1 MQNYLRFAALTIV
14 FLFVGSLMVGFV
26 SNFDAP
32 ESEVLAE
39 EPVIQNP
46 PQASSPGHVVFGQ
59 YISSDNC
66 GHCSKPGGG
75 SDAHHSIKQNHPD
88 DYVYITYMSASY
100 GDTDTSRAGNV
111 APYNWVWSR
120 SGAPDAYFGD
130 RTDKNQGGANSAG
143 TTYDSLFQ
151 SGGGMHSTVNDYSM
165 SAGISQS
172 GSSYNI
178 DISYRYTGSG
188 SPAGNMKL
196 YAALVDKD
204 CTGYSYSS
212 GIPHGYNCW
221 MAWLTA
227 GNTYKSKSSGSGSAF
242 ESVSLTSTSQT
253 SSWTSVP
260 ASVVPGGLSKA
271 IVIGV
276 LMSGNTVSV
285 GGSSPHVYHA
295 IDSTMGPKMDLS
307 IPSFTVTSPAGSSY
321 KRGDI
326 LTLDA
331 TVANTGDLD
340 YTSGGS
346 VDFYYVL
353 NGNKN
358 YIGQS
363 ASIGTLTTTGASQTM
378 TSQQTFDTSVLPENG
393 WKTVFGVELSTT
405 GESITSNNRATTEL
419 DHDRPPKAKTPQ
431 IIGTTEIN
439 RGIYV
444 SILAKGDADDNV
456 DSIDTMSFDVEISP
470 RGANQWSSDAV
481 TGGFNILYLGS
492 PNEGKEY
499 SVLPTVDMAS
509 GYYDV
514 RTRTVDARGQTS
526 NWATAINAFNLMN
539 APPSITPNQV
549 SPVVCDIPTRVDLT
563 GIVSDPETPLSDLAI
578 SSSDSAFV
586 AWHAAT
592 TEIEV
597 LYAWDAVQGCRL
609 GQQGM
614 EITMDDG
621 GDYSDQG
628 QLPYGTLL
636 FNVLENGQPRWQ
648 ALPTQIVDEASSG
661 TFSLLPYLSDTD
673 AQGNAVSA
681 DQLTISIMSKST
693 NDVFNV
699 DLDGTTLSFSTVDDD
714 VNGET
719 LVTLRASDG
728 EQVADQTILLKVNPI
743 NDAPRLD
750 LSSID
755 GSTQKL
761 GVERTINLME
771 LLTDVDNPKS
781 DTFISV
787 NSEEQGAAMYNPIDG
802 TMTLYFQSTGTQ
814 VVTLNTV
821 DRSDYNSYTIT
832 IDVYDS
838 YPLYITK
845 VDDGSA
851 QFYVQMEN
859 TYIGQVPTAN
869 IFLTD
874 LAPTFTSIE
883 TTWNICNDE
892 TGTCDGLYEESLD
905 VSRSLVGWSTELNID
920 SIFMPDQSARPAG
933 SMYKD
938 YYQLSIKAVDTN
950 GDDYKTISSVKWNIL
965 EELPAPAD
973 MDDAMLSSYI
983 DSLAEE
989 IEELEAQQADESILN
1004 EQYKEDIAQILVDKR
1019 AQYDVACDDPRANCP
1034 VEDMQSGDA
1043 SKEESDDTNWML
1055 ILAIVGGLI
1064 FVALAI
1070 GLMMTRRGGDTKHYE
1085 TEDAWTQN
1093 TLPIHDTVANSMY
1106 GGAAPIFQQPLP
1118 QPVAQPQPV
1127 IQPQP
1132 VAQPVIQPVI
1142 HPVVAGPPL
1151 PPGGLPA
1158 GWSMEQWQYYGQQYL
1173 DTLRL

>member
-1 MQNYLRFAALTIV
+1 
-14 FLFVGSLMVGFV
+14 
-26 SNFDAP
+26 
-32 ESEVLAE
+32 
-39 EPVIQNP
+39 
-46 PQASSPGHVVFGQ
+46 
-59 YISSDNC
+59 
-66 GHCSKPGGG
+66 
-75 SDAHHSIKQNHPD
+75 
-88 DYVYITYMSASY
+88 
-100 GDTDTSRAGNV
+100 
-111 APYNWVWSR
+111 
-120 SGAPDAYFGD
+120 
-130 RTDKNQGGANSAG
+130 
-143 TTYDSLFQ
+143 
-151 SGGGMHSTVNDYSM
+151 M
-165 SAGISQS
+165 SAGISQT
-172 GSSYNI
+172 GGNYNI

-242 ESVSLTSTSQT
+242 ESVSVSSTSQT

-260 ASVVPGGLSKA
+260 SSVVPGGLNKA

-331 TVANTGDLD
+331 TVANSGDLD

-353 NGNKN
+353 NGAKN

-363 ASIGTLTTTGASQTM
+363 ASIGTLTTTGASRTM
-378 TSQQTFDTSVLPENG
+378 TTQQTFDTSVLPENG

-431 IIGTTEIN
+431 IIGSTEIN

-456 DSIDTMSFDVEISP
+456 DSIDSMSFDVEISP

-509 GYYDV
+509 GFYDI

-539 APPSITPNQV
+539 APPSIIPNQV
-549 SPVVCDIPTRVDLT
+549 SPVVCDQSTRVDLT
-563 GIVSDPETPLSDLAI
+563 GIVTDPETPLSDLLI
-578 SSSDSAFV
+578 SSSSSSFV

-597 LYAWDAVQGCRL
+597 KFAWDAVQGCPL
-609 GQQGM
+609 GQQGI
-614 EITMDDG
+614 EVTMDDG
-621 GDYSDQG
+621 GDYSSQG

-648 ALPTQIVDEASSG
+648 ALPTQIVDEASTG

-673 AQGNAVSA
+673 AQGNAISA
-681 DQLTISIMSKST
+681 DQLSLSIMSEST
-693 NDVFNV
+693 TDVFV
-699 DLDGTTLSFSTVDDD
+699 VELDGTNLVFSTVDDD
-714 VNGET
+714 VNGEA
-719 LVTLRASDG
+719 LITLRASDG
-728 EQVADQTILLKVNPI
+728 EQFADQTILLKVNPI

-750 LSSID
+750 LTGID

-761 GVERTINLME
+761 GIERTINLME
-771 LLTDVDNPKS
+771 LLTDVDNPKT
-781 DTFISV
+781 DTFITVS
-787 NSEEQGAAMYNPIDG
+787 SQEEGAAKYNPIDG
-802 TMTLYFQSTGTQ
+802 TMTLKFQSAGPQ
-814 VVTLNTV
+814 VVTMTTV
-821 DRSDYNSYTIT
+821 DRQDSNSYTIT

-845 VDDGSA
+845 IDDGSGH
-851 QFYVQMEN
+851 FYVDMDN
-859 TYIGQVPTAN
+859 TYIGLYPTAN

-874 LAPTFTSIE
+874 LAPTFKTIE
-883 TTWNICNDE
+883 TTWQLCNEE
-892 TGTCDGLYEESLD
+892 TGTCDGLYDQTLD
-905 VSRSLVGWSTELNID
+905 VSRSLVGWNVKLDMPSV
-920 SIFMPDQSARPAG
+920 FMPGELARPSG
-933 SMYKD
+933 SEYKD
-938 YYQLSIKAVDTN
+938 YYQLTITAVDSN
-950 GDDYKTISSVKWNIL
+950 DDEYKTLQGVKWDIL
-965 EELPAPAD
+965 DDLPEPSEMSDEFLATYTTD
-973 MDDAMLSSYI
+973 LKEDI
-983 DSLAEE
+983 DSLKDRIESNVEGEDTSVLEERLAEK
-989 IEELEAQQADESILN
+989 QAS
-1004 EQYKEDIAQILVDKR
+1004 
-1019 AQYDVACDDPRANCP
+1019 YDAACEDPRASCP
-1034 VEDMQSGDA
+1034 IEQTQSAGEED
-1043 SKEESDDTNWML
+1043 ESSEINWML
-1055 ILAIVGGLI
+1055 ILSIVGILNFLVIAGLL
-1064 FVALAI
+1064 FLRSGSSNDGFKQDLAQW
-1070 GLMMTRRGGDTKHYE
+1070 D
-1085 TEDAWTQN
+1085 QN

-1106 GGAAPIFQQPLP
+1106 GGAAPIFQQPIAQPAPLP
-1118 QPVAQPQPV
+1118 QQPV
-1127 IQPQP
+1127 QPAP
-1132 VAQPVIQPVI
+1132 LPLI
-1142 HPVVAGPPL
+1142 GPPL

-1158 GWSMEQWQYYGQQYL
+1158 GWTIEQWQYYGQQYL
-1173 DTLRL
+1173 DTLLQR

>member
-1 MQNYLRFAALTIV
+1 MQNYLRFAAVSIV
-14 FLFVGSLMVGFV
+14 LLFVGSLMVGFV
-26 SNFDAP
+26 SNFD
-32 ESEVLAE
+32 ESESEILPD
-39 EPVIQNP
+39 EPVVQNP
-46 PQASSPGHVVFGQ
+46 SQASSPGHVVFGQ

-88 DYVYITYMSASY
+88 DYVYVTYMSASY
-100 GDTDTSRAGNV
+100 GNTASSRAGNV
-111 APYNWVWSR
+111 APYNWVWST
-120 SGAPDAYFGD
+120 SGAPAAYFGD
-130 RTDKNQGGANSAG
+130 RTDKGQSGANSAG

-165 SAGISQS
+165 SAGISQT
-172 GSSYNI
+172 GGNYNI

-227 GNTYKSKSSGSGSAF
+227 GNSYKSKSSGSGSAF
-242 ESVSLTSTSQT
+242 ESVSLSSTSQT

-260 ASVVPGGLSKA
+260 SSVVPGGLSKA

-331 TVANTGDLD
+331 TVANSGDLD

-353 NGNKN
+353 NGAKN

-363 ASIGTLTTTGASQTM
+363 ASIGTLTTTGASRTM
-378 TSQQTFDTSVLPENG
+378 TTQQTFDTSVLPENG

-405 GESITSNNRATTEL
+405 GESITSNNQATTEL
-419 DHDRPPKAKTPQ
+419 DHDRPPKAKLPQ
-431 IIGTTEIN
+431 IIGSTEIN

-470 RGANQWSSDAV
+470 QAANQWSSDAV

-526 NWATAINAFNLMN
+526 NWATTYYAFNLMN

-549 SPVVCDIPTRVDLT
+549 SPVVCDQSTRVDLT
-563 GIVSDPETPLSDLAI
+563 GIVSDPETPLSDLVI
-578 SSSDSAFV
+578 SSSSSSFV

-597 LYAWDAVQGCRL
+597 KFAWDAVQGCPL
-609 GQQGM
+609 GQQGI
-614 EITMDDG
+614 EVTMDDG
-621 GDYSDQG
+621 GDYSLQG

-648 ALPTQIVDEASSG
+648 ALPTQIIDEASTG

-673 AQGNAVSA
+673 AQGNAISA
-681 DQLTISIMSKST
+681 DQLSISIIST
-693 NDVFNV
+693 STTDVFNV
-699 DLDGTTLSFSTVDDD
+699 ELDGTNLIFSTADDD

-728 EQVADQTILLKVNPI
+728 VQFADQTILAKVNPI

-750 LSSID
+750 LTEID

-761 GVERTINLME
+761 GIERTINLME

-781 DTFISV
+781 DTFITVS
-787 NSEEQGAAMYNPIDG
+787 SQEQGAAKYNPIDG
-802 TMTLYFQSTGTQ
+802 TMTLNFQSAGSQ
-814 VVTLNTV
+814 VVTMTTV
-821 DRSDYNSYTIT
+821 DRQDYNSYTIT

-845 VDDGSA
+845 IDDGSGH
-851 QFYVQMEN
+851 FYVDMDN
-859 TYIGQVPTAN
+859 TYIGVYPTAN

-874 LAPTFTSIE
+874 LAPTFKTIE
-883 TTWNICNDE
+883 TTWQLCNEE
-892 TGTCDGLYEESLD
+892 TGTCDGLYEQSLD
-905 VSRSLVGWSTELNID
+905 VSRSLVGWNVKLDIP
-920 SIFMPDQSARPAG
+920 SIFMPGELARPSG
-933 SMYKD
+933 SEYKD
-938 YYQLSIKAVDTN
+938 YYQLSIVAVDSN
-950 GDDYKTISSVKWNIL
+950 DDEHKTLQSVKWDIL
-965 EELPAPAD
+965 VDLPEPSEMSD
-973 MDDAMLSSYI
+973 EF
-983 DSLAEE
+983 LATYTSD
-989 IEELEAQQADESILN
+989 L
-1004 EQYKEDIAQILVDKR
+1004 KEDIDALEVRIESAEEGEDTSTLVERLATKQ
-1019 AQYDVACDDPRANCP
+1019 ASYDAACEDPRASCP
-1034 VEDMQSGDA
+1034 IEQTQSAGEED
-1043 SKEESDDTNWML
+1043 ESSEINWTL
-1055 ILAIVGGLI
+1055 VLSIVGILNFLVIAGLL
-1064 FVALAI
+1064 FLRS
-1070 GLMMTRRGGDTKHYE
+1070 GSSNDDFKQDLQQ
-1085 TEDAWTQN
+1085 WNQN
-1093 TLPIHDTVANSMY
+1093 TLPINDTVANSMY
-1106 GGAAPIFQQPLP
+1106 GGAAPIFQQPLAQP
-1118 QPVAQPQPV
+1118 APLPQQPVQPAPF
-1127 IQPQP
+1127 PLT
-1132 VAQPVIQPVI
+1132 
-1142 HPVVAGPPL
+1142 GPPL

-1158 GWSMEQWQYYGQQYL
+1158 GWTIEQWQYYGQMYL
-1173 DTLRL
+1173 DNLQR

>member
-1 MQNYLRFAALTIV
+1 MTMQNYLRFAAISIV
-14 FLFVGSLMVGFV
+14 LLFVGSLMVGFV
-26 SNFDAP
+26 SNYDAA
-32 ESEVLAE
+32 ESEVLSD

-46 PQASSPGHVVFGQ
+46 SQASSPGHVVFGQ

-88 DYVYITYMSASY
+88 DYVYITYMSASF

-165 SAGISQS
+165 SAGISQT
-172 GSSYNI
+172 GGNYNI

-242 ESVSLTSTSQT
+242 ESVSVSSTSQT

-260 ASVVPGGLSKA
+260 SSVVPGGLNKA

-331 TVANTGDLD
+331 TVANSGDLD

-353 NGNKN
+353 NGAKN

-363 ASIGTLTTTGASQTM
+363 ASIGTLTTTGASRTM
-378 TSQQTFDTSVLPENG
+378 TTQQTFDTSVLPENG

-431 IIGTTEIN
+431 IIGSTEIN

-456 DSIDTMSFDVEISP
+456 DSIDSMSFDVEISP

-509 GYYDV
+509 GFYDI

-539 APPSITPNQV
+539 APPSIIPNQV
-549 SPVVCDIPTRVDLT
+549 SPVVCDQSTRVDLT
-563 GIVSDPETPLSDLAI
+563 GIVTDPETPLSDLLI
-578 SSSDSAFV
+578 SSSSSSFV

-597 LYAWDAVQGCRL
+597 KFAWDAVQGCPL
-609 GQQGM
+609 GQQGI
-614 EITMDDG
+614 EVTMDDG
-621 GDYSDQG
+621 GDYSSQG

-648 ALPTQIVDEASSG
+648 ALPTQIVDEASTG

-673 AQGNAVSA
+673 AQGNAISA
-681 DQLTISIMSKST
+681 DQLSLSIMSEST
-693 NDVFNV
+693 TDVFV
-699 DLDGTTLSFSTVDDD
+699 VELDGTNLVFSTVDDD
-714 VNGET
+714 VNGEA
-719 LVTLRASDG
+719 LITLRASDG
-728 EQVADQTILLKVNPI
+728 EQFADQTILLKVNPI

-750 LSSID
+750 LTGID
-755 GSTQKL
+755 GSTQKV
-761 GVERTINLME
+761 GIERTINLME
-771 LLTDVDNPKS
+771 LLTDVDNPKT
-781 DTFISV
+781 DTFITVS
-787 NSEEQGAAMYNPIDG
+787 SQEEGAAKYNPIDG
-802 TMTLYFQSTGTQ
+802 TMTLKFQSAGPQ
-814 VVTLNTV
+814 VVTMTTV
-821 DRSDYNSYTIT
+821 DRQDSNSYTIT

-845 VDDGSA
+845 IDDGSGH
-851 QFYVQMEN
+851 FYVDMDN
-859 TYIGQVPTAN
+859 TYIGLYPTAN

-874 LAPTFTSIE
+874 LAPTFKTIE
-883 TTWNICNDE
+883 TTWQLCNEE
-892 TGTCDGLYEESLD
+892 TGTCDGLYDQTLD
-905 VSRSLVGWSTELNID
+905 VSRSLVGWNVKLDMPSV
-920 SIFMPDQSARPAG
+920 FMPGELARPSG
-933 SMYKD
+933 SEYKD
-938 YYQLSIKAVDTN
+938 YYQLTITAVDSN
-950 GDDYKTISSVKWNIL
+950 DDEYKTLQGVKWDIL
-965 EELPAPAD
+965 DDLPEPSEMSDEFLATYTTD
-973 MDDAMLSSYI
+973 LKEDI
-983 DSLAEE
+983 DSLKDRIESNVEGEDTSVLEERLAEK
-989 IEELEAQQADESILN
+989 QAS
-1004 EQYKEDIAQILVDKR
+1004 
-1019 AQYDVACDDPRANCP
+1019 YDAACEDPRASCP
-1034 VEDMQSGDA
+1034 IEQTQSAGEED
-1043 SKEESDDTNWML
+1043 ESSEINWML
-1055 ILAIVGGLI
+1055 ILSIVGILNFLVIAGLL
-1064 FVALAI
+1064 FLRSGSSNDGFKQDLAQW
-1070 GLMMTRRGGDTKHYE
+1070 D
-1085 TEDAWTQN
+1085 QN

-1106 GGAAPIFQQPLP
+1106 GGAAPIFQQPIAQPAPLP
-1118 QPVAQPQPV
+1118 QQPV
-1127 IQPQP
+1127 QPAP
-1132 VAQPVIQPVI
+1132 LPLI
-1142 HPVVAGPPL
+1142 GPPL

-1158 GWSMEQWQYYGQQYL
+1158 GWTIEQWQYYGQQYL
-1173 DTLRL
+1173 DTLLQR

>member
-1 MQNYLRFAALTIV
+1 MQNYLRFAAVSIV
-14 FLFVGSLMVGFV
+14 LLFVGSLMVGFV
-26 SNFDAP
+26 SNFD
-32 ESEVLAE
+32 ESESEILPD
-39 EPVIQNP
+39 EPVVQNP
-46 PQASSPGHVVFGQ
+46 SQASSPGHVVFGQ

-88 DYVYITYMSASY
+88 DYVYVTYMSASY
-100 GDTDTSRAGNV
+100 GNTASSRAGNV
-111 APYNWVWSR
+111 APYNWVWST
-120 SGAPDAYFGD
+120 SGAPAAYFGD
-130 RTDKNQGGANSAG
+130 RTDKGQSGANSAG

-165 SAGISQS
+165 SAGISQT
-172 GSSYNI
+172 GGNYNI

-227 GNTYKSKSSGSGSAF
+227 GNSYKSKSSGSGSAF
-242 ESVSLTSTSQT
+242 ESVSLSSTSQT

-260 ASVVPGGLSKA
+260 SSVVPGGLSKA

-331 TVANTGDLD
+331 TVANSGDLD

-353 NGNKN
+353 NGAKN

-363 ASIGTLTTTGASQTM
+363 ASIGTLTTTGASRTM
-378 TSQQTFDTSVLPENG
+378 TTQQTFDTSVLPENG

-405 GESITSNNRATTEL
+405 GESITSNNQATTEL
-419 DHDRPPKAKTPQ
+419 DHDRPPKAKLPQ
-431 IIGTTEIN
+431 IIGSTEIN

-470 RGANQWSSDAV
+470 QAANQWSSDAV

-526 NWATAINAFNLMN
+526 NWATTYYAFNLMN

-549 SPVVCDIPTRVDLT
+549 SPVVCDQSTRVDLT
-563 GIVSDPETPLSDLAI
+563 GIVSDPETPLSDLVI
-578 SSSDSAFV
+578 SSSSSSFV

-597 LYAWDAVQGCRL
+597 KFAWDAVQGCPL
-609 GQQGM
+609 GQQGI
-614 EITMDDG
+614 EVTMDDG
-621 GDYSDQG
+621 GDYSLQG

-648 ALPTQIVDEASSG
+648 ALPTQIVDEASTG
-661 TFSLLPYLSDTD
+661 TLSLLPYLSDTD
-673 AQGNAVSA
+673 AQGNAVTA
-681 DQLTISIMSKST
+681 DQLSLSIMSEST
-693 NDVFNV
+693 TDVFAV
-699 DLDGTTLSFSTVDDD
+699 ELDGTNLVFSTVDDD
-714 VNGET
+714 VNGEN

-728 EQVADQTILLKVNPI
+728 VQFADQTILLKVNPI

-750 LSSID
+750 LTGID

-761 GVERTINLME
+761 GIERTINLME

-781 DTFISV
+781 DTFITVS
-787 NSEEQGAAMYNPIDG
+787 SQEQGAAKYNPIDG
-802 TMTLYFQSTGTQ
+802 TMTLNFQSAGSQ
-814 VVTLNTV
+814 VVTMTTV
-821 DRSDYNSYTIT
+821 DRQDYNSYTIT

-845 VDDGSA
+845 IDDGSGH
-851 QFYVQMEN
+851 FYVDMDN
-859 TYIGQVPTAN
+859 TYIGVYPTAN

-874 LAPTFTSIE
+874 LAPTFKTIE
-883 TTWNICNDE
+883 TTWQLCNEE
-892 TGTCDGLYEESLD
+892 TGTCDGLYEQSLD
-905 VSRSLVGWSTELNID
+905 VSRSLVGWNVKLDIP
-920 SIFMPDQSARPAG
+920 SIFMPGELARPSG
-933 SMYKD
+933 SEYKD
-938 YYQLSIKAVDTN
+938 YYQLSIVAVDSN
-950 GDDYKTISSVKWNIL
+950 DDEYKTLQSVKWDIL
-965 EELPAPAD
+965 VDLPEPSEMSD
-973 MDDAMLSSYI
+973 EF
-983 DSLAEE
+983 LATYTSD
-989 IEELEAQQADESILN
+989 L
-1004 EQYKEDIAQILVDKR
+1004 KEDIDALEVRIESAEEGEDTSTLVERLATKQ
-1019 AQYDVACDDPRANCP
+1019 ASYDAACEDPRASCP
-1034 VEDMQSGDA
+1034 IEQTQSAGEED
-1043 SKEESDDTNWML
+1043 ESSEINWTL
-1055 ILAIVGGLI
+1055 VLSIVGILNFLVIAGLL
-1064 FVALAI
+1064 FLRS
-1070 GLMMTRRGGDTKHYE
+1070 GSSNDDFKQDLQQ
-1085 TEDAWTQN
+1085 WNQN
-1093 TLPIHDTVANSMY
+1093 TLPINDTVANSMY
-1106 GGAAPIFQQPLP
+1106 GGAAPIFQQPLAQP
-1118 QPVAQPQPV
+1118 APLPQQPVQPAPF
-1127 IQPQP
+1127 PLT
-1132 VAQPVIQPVI
+1132 
-1142 HPVVAGPPL
+1142 GPPL

-1158 GWSMEQWQYYGQQYL
+1158 GWTIEQWQYYGQMYL
-1173 DTLRL
+1173 DNLQR

>member
-1 MQNYLRFAALTIV
+1 MQNYLRFAAVSIV
-14 FLFVGSLMVGFV
+14 LLFVGSLMVGFV
-26 SNFDAP
+26 SNFD
-32 ESEVLAE
+32 ESESEILPD
-39 EPVIQNP
+39 EPVVQNP
-46 PQASSPGHVVFGQ
+46 SQASSPGHVVFGQ

-88 DYVYITYMSASY
+88 DYVYVTYMSASY
-100 GDTDTSRAGNV
+100 GNTASSRAGNV
-111 APYNWVWSR
+111 APYNWVWST
-120 SGAPDAYFGD
+120 SGAPAAYFGD
-130 RTDKNQGGANSAG
+130 RTDKGQSGANSAG

-165 SAGISQS
+165 SAGISQT
-172 GSSYNI
+172 GGNYNI

-227 GNTYKSKSSGSGSAF
+227 GNSYKSKNSGSGSAF
-242 ESVSLTSTSQT
+242 ESVTVSTTSKT

-260 ASVVPGGLSKA
+260 SSVVPGGLSKA

-331 TVANTGDLD
+331 TVANSGDLD

-353 NGNKN
+353 NGAKN

-363 ASIGTLTTTGASQTM
+363 ASIGTLTTTGASRTM
-378 TSQQTFDTSVLPENG
+378 TTQQTFDTSVLPENG

-405 GESITSNNRATTEL
+405 GESITSNNQATTEL
-419 DHDRPPKAKTPQ
+419 DHDRPPKAKLPQ
-431 IIGTTEIN
+431 IIGSTEIN

-470 RGANQWSSDAV
+470 QAANQWSSDAV

-526 NWATAINAFNLMN
+526 NWATTYYAFNLMN

-549 SPVVCDIPTRVDLT
+549 SPVVCDQSTRVDLT
-563 GIVSDPETPLSDLAI
+563 GIVSDPETPLSDLVI
-578 SSSDSAFV
+578 SSSSSSFV

-597 LYAWDAVQGCRL
+597 KFAWDAVQGCPL
-609 GQQGM
+609 GQQGI
-614 EITMDDG
+614 EVTMDDG
-621 GDYSDQG
+621 GDYSSQG

-648 ALPTQIVDEASSG
+648 ALPTQIVDEASTG
-661 TFSLLPYLSDTD
+661 TLSLLPYLSDTD
-673 AQGNAVSA
+673 AQGNAVTA
-681 DQLTISIMSKST
+681 DQLSLSIMSEST
-693 NDVFNV
+693 TDVFAV
-699 DLDGTTLSFSTVDDD
+699 ELDGTNLVFSTVDDD
-714 VNGET
+714 VNGEN

-728 EQVADQTILLKVNPI
+728 VQFADQTILLKVNPI

-750 LSSID
+750 LTGID

-761 GVERTINLME
+761 GIERTINLME

-781 DTFISV
+781 DTFITVS
-787 NSEEQGAAMYNPIDG
+787 SQEQGAAKYNPIDG
-802 TMTLYFQSTGTQ
+802 TMTLNFQSAGSQ
-814 VVTLNTV
+814 VVTMTTV
-821 DRSDYNSYTIT
+821 DRQDYNSYTIT

-845 VDDGSA
+845 IDDGSGH
-851 QFYVQMEN
+851 FYVDMDN
-859 TYIGQVPTAN
+859 TYIGVYPTAN

-874 LAPTFTSIE
+874 LAPTFKTIE
-883 TTWNICNDE
+883 TTWQLCNEE
-892 TGTCDGLYEESLD
+892 TGTCDGLYEQSLD
-905 VSRSLVGWSTELNID
+905 VSRSLVGWNVKLDIP
-920 SIFMPDQSARPAG
+920 SIFMPGELARPSG
-933 SMYKD
+933 SEYKD
-938 YYQLSIKAVDTN
+938 YYQLSIVAVDSN
-950 GDDYKTISSVKWNIL
+950 DDEYKTLQSVKWDIL
-965 EELPAPAD
+965 VDLPEPSEMSD
-973 MDDAMLSSYI
+973 EF
-983 DSLAEE
+983 LATYTSD
-989 IEELEAQQADESILN
+989 L
-1004 EQYKEDIAQILVDKR
+1004 KEDIDALEVRIESAEEGEDTSTLVERLATKQ
-1019 AQYDVACDDPRANCP
+1019 ASYDAACEDPRASCP
-1034 VEDMQSGDA
+1034 IEQTQSAGEED
-1043 SKEESDDTNWML
+1043 ESSEINWTL
-1055 ILAIVGGLI
+1055 VLSIVGILNFLVIAGLL
-1064 FVALAI
+1064 FLRS
-1070 GLMMTRRGGDTKHYE
+1070 GSSNDDFKQDLQQ
-1085 TEDAWTQN
+1085 WNQN
-1093 TLPIHDTVANSMY
+1093 TLPINDTVANSMY
-1106 GGAAPIFQQPLP
+1106 GGAAPIFQQPLAQP
-1118 QPVAQPQPV
+1118 APLPQQPVQPAPF
-1127 IQPQP
+1127 PLT
-1132 VAQPVIQPVI
+1132 
-1142 HPVVAGPPL
+1142 GPPL

-1158 GWSMEQWQYYGQQYL
+1158 GWTIEQWQYYGQMYL
-1173 DTLRL
+1173 DNLQR

>member
-1 MQNYLRFAALTIV
+1 MQNYLRFAAVSIV
-14 FLFVGSLMVGFV
+14 LLFVGSLMVGFV
-26 SNFDAP
+26 SNFD
-32 ESEVLAE
+32 ESESEILSD
-39 EPVIQNP
+39 EPVVQNP
-46 PQASSPGHVVFGQ
+46 SQASSPGHVVFGQ

-88 DYVYITYMSASY
+88 DYVYLTYMSASY
-100 GDTDTSRAGNV
+100 GNTASSRAGNV
-111 APYNWVWSR
+111 APYNWVWST
-120 SGAPDAYFGD
+120 SGAPAAYFGD
-130 RTDKNQGGANSAG
+130 RTDKGQSGANSAG

-165 SAGISQS
+165 SAGISQT
-172 GSSYNI
+172 GGNYNI

-204 CTGYSYSS
+204 CTGYSYTS

-227 GNTYKSKSSGSGSAF
+227 GNSYKSKNSGSGSAF
-242 ESVSLTSTSQT
+242 ESVTVSTTSKT

-260 ASVVPGGLSKA
+260 SSVVPGGLSKA

-331 TVANTGDLD
+331 TVANSGDLD

-353 NGNKN
+353 NGAKN

-363 ASIGTLTTTGASQTM
+363 ASIGTLTTTGSSRTM
-378 TSQQTFDTSVLPENG
+378 MTQQTFDTSVLPENG

-419 DHDRPPKAKTPQ
+419 DHDRPPKAKSPQ
-431 IIGTTEIN
+431 IIGSTEIN

-456 DSIDTMSFDVEISP
+456 DSIDSMTFDVEISP

-492 PNEGKEY
+492 PNEGREY

-509 GYYDV
+509 GFYDI

-526 NWATAINAFNLMN
+526 SWATTINAFNLMN

-549 SPVVCDIPTRVDLT
+549 SPVVCDQSTRVDLT
-563 GIVSDPETPLSDLAI
+563 GIVTDPETPLSDLVI
-578 SSSDSAFV
+578 SSSSSSFV

-592 TEIEV
+592 TELEV
-597 LYAWDAVQGCRL
+597 MFAWDAVQGCPL
-609 GQQGM
+609 GQQGI
-614 EITMDDG
+614 EVTMDDG
-621 GDYSDQG
+621 GDYSAQG

-648 ALPTQIVDEASSG
+648 ALPTQIIDEASTG

-673 AQGNAVSA
+673 AQGNAISA
-681 DQLTISIMSKST
+681 DQLSISIIST
-693 NDVFNV
+693 STTDVFNV
-699 DLDGTTLSFSTVDDD
+699 ELDGTNLIFSTADDD

-728 EQVADQTILLKVNPI
+728 VQFADQTILAKVNPI

-750 LSSID
+750 LTEID

-761 GVERTINLME
+761 GIERTINLME

-781 DTFISV
+781 DTFITVS
-787 NSEEQGAAMYNPIDG
+787 SQEKGAAKYNPIDG
-802 TMTLYFQSTGTQ
+802 TMTLNFQSAGSQ
-814 VVTLNTV
+814 VVTMTTV
-821 DRSDYNSYTIT
+821 DRQDYNSYTIT

-845 VDDGSA
+845 IDDGSGH
-851 QFYVQMEN
+851 FYVDMDN
-859 TYIGQVPTAN
+859 TYIGVYPTAN

-874 LAPTFTSIE
+874 LAPTFKTIE
-883 TTWNICNDE
+883 TTWQLCNEE
-892 TGTCDGLYEESLD
+892 TGTCDGLYEQSLD
-905 VSRSLVGWSTELNID
+905 VSRSLVGWNVKLDIP
-920 SIFMPDQSARPAG
+920 SIFMPGELARPSG
-933 SMYKD
+933 SEYKD
-938 YYQLSIKAVDTN
+938 YYQLSIVAVDSN
-950 GDDYKTISSVKWNIL
+950 DDEYKTLQSVKWDIL
-965 EELPAPAD
+965 VDLPEPSEMSD
-973 MDDAMLSSYI
+973 EF
-983 DSLAEE
+983 LATYTSD
-989 IEELEAQQADESILN
+989 L
-1004 EQYKEDIAQILVDKR
+1004 KEDIDALEVRIESAEEGEDTSTLVERLATKQ
-1019 AQYDVACDDPRANCP
+1019 ASYDAACEDPRASCP
-1034 VEDMQSGDA
+1034 IEQTQSAGEED
-1043 SKEESDDTNWML
+1043 ESSEINWTL
-1055 ILAIVGGLI
+1055 VLSIVGILNFLVIAGLL
-1064 FVALAI
+1064 FLRS
-1070 GLMMTRRGGDTKHYE
+1070 GSSNDDFKQDLQQ
-1085 TEDAWTQN
+1085 WNQN
-1093 TLPIHDTVANSMY
+1093 TLPINDTVANSMY
-1106 GGAAPIFQQPLP
+1106 GGAAPIFQQPLAQP
-1118 QPVAQPQPV
+1118 APLPQQPVQPAPFPL
-1127 IQPQP
+1127 I
-1132 VAQPVIQPVI
+1132 
-1142 HPVVAGPPL
+1142 GPPL

-1158 GWSMEQWQYYGQQYL
+1158 GWTIEQWQYYGQMYL
-1173 DTLRL
+1173 DNLQR